1 MQYRTKKLLNSRK
14 SPTIFNSLLQIRLYS
29 FNILSRSSS
38 QKKKKNSRKNN
49 NYKRFVVEAKNWG
62 RRAMIIFPPRK
73 KRKKSRKIN
82 LHEHFSAG
90 CHRQSNAFPACAR
103 VGWRNG
109 KVAGNGPRGRKRK
122 SWNVT
127 GRPRYGPLRK
137 ANFLRPSLSRT
148 GPRPL
153 YHRPWQRRFPGTMPT
168 VVRLDFAALSIA
180 RVSIRIES
188 VSENRRIPSSILDR
202 FNFRGDHLISNNF
215 GSNRRGKSFS
225 IVLEKRLLFKIISF
239 PLSKIRC
246 LD

>member
-14 SPTIFNSLLQIRLYS
+14 SLTIFNSLLQIRLYS
-29 FNILSRSSS
+29 FNILSRSFS
-38 QKKKKNSRKNN
+38 QKKKK
-49 NYKRFVVEAKNWG
+49 
-62 RRAMIIFPPRK
+62 I
-73 KRKKSRKIN
+73 
-82 LHEHFSAG
+82 LH
-90 CHRQSNAFPACAR
+90 
-103 VGWRNG
+103 
-109 KVAGNGPRGRKRK
+109 GPRGRKRK

-168 VVRLDFAALSIA
+168 VVRLDFAALSIP
-180 RVSIRIES
+180 RVSMRMES

-202 FNFRGDHLISNNF
+202 FNFRGDHLISSNF

>member
-38 QKKKKNSRKNN
+38 PEKKKKKSRKNN

-180 RVSIRIES
+180 RVSVRGW
-188 VSENRRIPSSILDR
+188 NRYLKI
-202 FNFRGDHLISNNF
+202 G
-215 GSNRRGKSFS
+215 GSP
-225 IVLEKRLLFKIISF
+225 
-239 PLSKIRC
+239 PLSSTGSISVGII
-246 LD
+246 